1 MNSDARILRVQQQY
15 RCSRADALIY
25 LSLRDEGHSTAAAAL
40 MAGISD
46 PDY

>member
-15 RCSRADALIY
+15 CCTRADALIY
-25 LSLRDEGHSTAAAAL
+25 LSLHDEGYGPVAAAL